1 MPPKATILNGFSR
14 WGLPVKA
21 QRLETASWRSR
32 RMATITDP
40 MLNESRQEGATTK
53 RVLERVPEQKLSWKP
68 HAKSMTLGQL
78 ASHIANVPGSVARIL
93 QQDSFDVS
101 QGNFVPPQPK
111 SKQEVLTTFEQS
123 VRDAKQ
129 CLQSM
134 TDDRARANW
143 RLLRGERELM
153 SLPRVGFARSIMM
166 NHWYHHRGQLSVYL
180 RLLDVPLPVIYRPS
194 ADENPFG

>member
-1 MPPKATILNGFSR
+1 MGTR
-14 WGLPVKA
+14 
-21 QRLETASWRSR
+21 
-32 RMATITDP
+32 TDP
-40 MLNESRQEGATTK
+40 MLNEFRQEVATTK
-53 RVLERVPEQKLSWKP
+53 RVIERVPKQQLSWKP

-78 ASHIANVPGSVARIL
+78 ASHTASVPGNVARIL

-101 QGNFVPPQPK
+101 QGNFVPPQPRRM
-111 SKQEVLTTFEQS
+111 QEVLTAFEQS
-123 VRDAKQ
+123 ISDAEQ

-134 TDDRARANW
+134 TDDRASANW

-166 NHWYHHRGQLSVYL
+166 NHWYHHRGQLLVYL
-180 RLLDVPLPVIYRPS
+180 RLLDIPLPVIYGPS

>member
-1 MPPKATILNGFSR
+1 MG
-14 WGLPVKA
+14 
-21 QRLETASWRSR
+21 
-32 RMATITDP
+32 TITDP
-40 MLNESRQEGATTK
+40 MLNEFRQEIATTR

-78 ASHIANVPGSVARIL
+78 ASHIASVPGSVARIL

-111 SKQEVLTTFEQS
+111 SMQEVLTAFEQS
-123 VRDAKQ
+123 VRDAEQ

-134 TDDRARANW
+134 TDDRVRANW

-153 SLPRVGFARSIMM
+153 SFPRVVFVRSIMM

-180 RLLDVPLPVIYRPS
+180 RLLDVPLPVIYGPS

>member
-1 MPPKATILNGFSR
+1 MGTL
-14 WGLPVKA
+14 
-21 QRLETASWRSR
+21 
-32 RMATITDP
+32 TDP
-40 MLNESRQEGATTK
+40 MLNEFRQEVATTK
-53 RVLERVPEQKLSWKP
+53 RVLERVPEQTLSWKP

-78 ASHIANVPGSVARIL
+78 ASHIASVPGNVARIL

-101 QGNFVPPQPK
+101 QGNFVPPQPR
-111 SKQEVLTTFEQS
+111 SMQEVLTAFEQS
-123 VRDAKQ
+123 ISDAEQ

-134 TDDRARANW
+134 TDDRASANW

-180 RLLDVPLPVIYRPS
+180 RLLDIPLPVIYGPS
-194 ADENPFG
+194 ADENPFR

>member
-1 MPPKATILNGFSR
+1 MG
-14 WGLPVKA
+14 
-21 QRLETASWRSR
+21 
-32 RMATITDP
+32 TITDP
-40 MLNESRQEGATTK
+40 MVNEFRQEVATTK

-78 ASHIANVPGSVARIL
+78 ASHIASVPGSVARLL

-111 SKQEVLTTFEQS
+111 SMQEVLTAFEQS
-123 VRDAKQ
+123 VRDAEQ
-129 CLQSM
+129 CLQGM
-134 TDDRARANW
+134 TDDRARETW
-143 RLLRGERELM
+143 RLVRGDQELM
-153 SLPRVGFARSIMM
+153 SLPRVGFARSVMM

-180 RLLDVPLPVIYRPS
+180 RLLDVPLPVIYGPS

>member
-1 MPPKATILNGFSR
+1 MG
-14 WGLPVKA
+14 
-21 QRLETASWRSR
+21 
-32 RMATITDP
+32 TITDP
-40 MLNESRQEGATTK
+40 MLNEFRQEVATTK

-78 ASHIANVPGSVARIL
+78 ALHIASVPGSVARIL

-111 SKQEVLTTFEQS
+111 SMQEVLTAFEQS
-123 VRDAKQ
+123 VCDAEQ

-134 TDDRARANW
+134 TDDRARGNW

-180 RLLDVPLPVIYRPS
+180 RLLDVPLPVIYGPS

>member
-1 MPPKATILNGFSR
+1 MGTR
-14 WGLPVKA
+14 
-21 QRLETASWRSR
+21 
-32 RMATITDP
+32 TDP
-40 MLNESRQEGATTK
+40 MLNEFRQEVATTK
-53 RVLERVPEQKLSWKP
+53 RVIERVPKQQLSWKP

-78 ASHIANVPGSVARIL
+78 ASHIASVPGNVARIL

-101 QGNFVPPQPK
+101 QGNFVPPQPR
-111 SKQEVLTTFEQS
+111 SMQEVLTAFEQS
-123 VRDAKQ
+123 ISDAEQ

-134 TDDRARANW
+134 TDDRASANW

-180 RLLDVPLPVIYRPS
+180 RLLDIPLPVIYGPS

>member
-1 MPPKATILNGFSR
+1 MGTR
-14 WGLPVKA
+14 
-21 QRLETASWRSR
+21 
-32 RMATITDP
+32 TDP
-40 MLNESRQEGATTK
+40 MLNEFRQEVATTK
-53 RVLERVPEQKLSWKP
+53 RVIERVPKQQLSWKP

-78 ASHIANVPGSVARIL
+78 ASHIASVPGNVARIL

-101 QGNFVPPQPK
+101 QGNFVPPQPR
-111 SKQEVLTTFEQS
+111 SMQEVLTAFEQS
-123 VRDAKQ
+123 VSDAEQ

-134 TDDRARANW
+134 TDDRASANW

-180 RLLDVPLPVIYRPS
+180 RLLDVRLPVIYGPS

>member
-1 MPPKATILNGFSR
+1 MG
-14 WGLPVKA
+14 
-21 QRLETASWRSR
+21 
-32 RMATITDP
+32 TITDP
-40 MLNESRQEGATTK
+40 MLNEFRQEVTTTK
-53 RVLERVPEQKLSWKP
+53 RIIERVPEDKLSWKP

-78 ASHIANVPGSVARIL
+78 AWHIASVPGSVARIL

-111 SKQEVLTTFEQS
+111 SKQEVLTAFEQS
-123 VRDAKQ
+123 VLDAEQ
-129 CLQSM
+129 CLQRM
-134 TDDRARANW
+134 TDDRARENW

-153 SLPRVGFARSIMM
+153 NLPRVGFARSIML

-180 RLLDVPLPVIYRPS
+180 RLLDVPLPVIYGPS